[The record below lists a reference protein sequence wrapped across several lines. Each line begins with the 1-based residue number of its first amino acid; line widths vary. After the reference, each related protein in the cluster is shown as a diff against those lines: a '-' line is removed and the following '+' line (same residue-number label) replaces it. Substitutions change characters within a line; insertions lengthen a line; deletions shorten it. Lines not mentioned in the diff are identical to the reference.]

1 MNKLSENI
9 RNPLKEQYK
18 LRFSKRWKIGNN
30 VNDIFCKPLGLKF
43 WFQYL
48 VCKKTLVLPCQNHIG
63 NCFVGSIEKAIN
75 QSPIDNRA
83 GGKYTWPSLLRKML
97 GQFSNPPPLVLA
109 QKQGVSFKIQ
119 GECTNTQL
127 GNLKETPIG
136 NSPGK
141 VKMDY
146 NYLTC

>member
-1 MNKLSENI
+1 MI
-9 RNPLKEQYK
+9 Y
-18 LRFSKRWKIGNN
+18 F
-30 VNDIFCKPLGLKF
+30 VNLWGKNFGSNT
-43 WFQYL
+43 WFA
-48 VCKKTLVLPCQNHIG
+48 KKTLVLPCLNHIG
-63 NCFVGSIEKAIN
+63 NSFVGSIEKAIN

-97 GQFSNPPPLVLA
+97 GKFSNPPPIVLA

>member
-1 MNKLSENI
+1 MTSSLVT
-9 RNPLKEQYK
+9 L
-18 LRFSKRWKIGNN
+18 
-30 VNDIFCKPLGLKF
+30 DI
-43 WFQYL
+43 Y
-48 VCKKTLVLPCQNHIG
+48 T
-63 NCFVGSIEKAIN
+63 
-75 QSPIDNRA
+75 
-83 GGKYTWPSLLRKML
+83 GGKYTWPS
-97 GQFSNPPPLVLA
+97 VA